1 MNYKQVSKLSDWVNV
16 QDLCFQTCTKS
27 KNLLQEFC
35 SQVFFIHFSEL
46 CCLFKQNKNI
56 LWTKSISGPITLKQF
71 AVCFKLVNLCESW
84 AITMSSVPLNT
95 FTRNRDS
102 AFVNLSSLQSSSFI
116 KVAFSFPYSS
126 FFEHLCHTP
135 FVSKVQ
141 SVILAISQWLRNW
154 FNSAIVVSNKV
165 TATDRSASLF
175 SIITRKM
182 NVNFSIAGAQFYILG
197 PVIISK

>member
-1 MNYKQVSKLSDWVNV
+1 MLE
-16 QDLCFQTCTKS
+16 S
-27 KNLLQEFC
+27 KNLLREFC
-35 SQVFFIHFSEL
+35 SQVFFIYFSEL
-46 CCLFKQNKNI
+46 CCLFKQKIIWWTGKYFGLYNLETI
-56 LWTKSISGPITLKQF
+56 HSLSQACEPLWKLSNHNVKCTVKYIHTEPRFCICQPLIT
-71 AVCFKLVNLCESW
+71 AE
-84 AITMSSVPLNT
+84 
-95 FTRNRDS
+95 
-102 AFVNLSSLQSSSFI
+102 FI